1 MNLLTELLPGA
12 RQLRA
17 PLAVGYLWL
26 LVAWINIPRLPS
38 GFNGSPLVHRAASDL
53 HHMSPV
59 LIVVGISFFAY
70 LVGLFFEVF
79 DEAMVKIAATVVV
92 AFLALA
98 SVLVIPA
105 FLVMLWPIALPVILI
120 LAALSWWRMKKEK
133 TGVIAEVAQRLVN
146 LFLNFIDYYYL
157 AKDSLLRVWSSA
169 NPVRQ
174 ELISERIFELLYRNP
189 DVMKR
194 FCDTLT
200 PMALR
205 IACHNA
211 GISSGGQTMVAPS
224 GQVLDMPKVA
234 ARLFLDK
241 ESERLLRLYLRDRL
255 ESPEICKTVAAR
267 TMDTADV
274 RRLVDRAL
282 ANADTWVRAER
293 PNVFEAC
300 DRLRAEGEFRRGI
313 AVPLAVALASACS
326 LYTSSI
332 WAIIAVTAP
341 TLLVHFSGLKK
352 QENAASIV
360 VDCVNAGV
368 ADLNLNVE
376 DVRLLHW
383 PTQRVSINQER
394 TRKWFRS
401 FLLFEHRIDSGNSS
415 SSTSSAGDDQPEV
428 ATGGRVDV

>member
-1 MNLLTELLPGA
+1 
-12 RQLRA
+12 
-17 PLAVGYLWL
+17 
-26 LVAWINIPRLPS
+26 
-38 GFNGSPLVHRAASDL
+38 
-53 HHMSPV
+53 MSPV
-59 LIVVGISFFAY
+59 LIIVGVSFFAY

-79 DEAMVKIAATVVV
+79 DEVIVKITAAVLLMFLVLAVV
-92 AFLALA
+92 LA
-98 SVLVIPA
+98 IPA
-105 FLVMLWPIALPVILI
+105 FLVIIWPIALSVILI

-133 TGVIAEVAQRLVN
+133 TGVIAEIIQRLVN
-146 LFLNFIDYYYL
+146 LFLHFIDYYYL
-157 AKDSLLRVWSSA
+157 AKDGLFRVWSSA
-169 NPVRQ
+169 NLAKR
-174 ELISERIFELLYRNP
+174 ELISEKIFELLYRSP

-211 GISSGGQTMVAPS
+211 GISSGSETMVAPD
-224 GQVLDMPKVA
+224 GQMLDMPKIA

-267 TMDTADV
+267 AMDTADV
-274 RRLVDRAL
+274 RRLVDRAF

-332 WAIIAVTAP
+332 WAITAVTAP
-341 TLLVHFSGLKK
+341 TLLVYFSGLKK

-360 VDCVNAGV
+360 VGCINAGM
-368 ADLNLNVE
+368 ADFNLNVE
-376 DVRLLHW
+376 DVRLLRW
-383 PTQRVSINQER
+383 PTQRVSINQEKAY
-394 TRKWFRS
+394 KWLRS
-401 FLLFEHRIDSGNSS
+401 VLLFEHRIDSGNFPP
-415 SSTSSAGDDQPEV
+415 STLSGGSDQLEAV
-428 ATGGRVDV
+428 SGERVDS